1 MINCKDQVK
10 IVFQIL
16 VEKLFR
22 DFSLLCSS
30 NNNKKLNLLTES
42 SFLDIFSL
50 TASLLLTVLVQH
62 ALITSS

>member
-30 NNNKKLNLLTES
+30 NNKKLNLLTES

-50 TASLLLTVLVQH
+50 TASLLLTVLVQR